1 MEANDLVKKLRRG
14 KINRREQRLWSFAP
28 DFKEEKAPLPSYDP
42 EKFPKNPLAAG
53 AFCPDGVKKSPPALY
68 QKLAR
73 MVVPLPESDTIWQKG
88 SEG

>member
-68 QKLAR
+68 QKLVG
-73 MVVPLPESDTIWQKG
+73 MVSRLG
-88 SEG
+88 